1 MGYNQSETGVVVSR
15 RTTPVVHAIEV
26 VPTIIIDG
34 KPQGYRRVVHTG
46 VQTEAVTRLA
56 GIADPGTMS
65 GANITMSDTN
75 PPHEASFKGFTAARI
90 GDSNLWEKI
99 TTDRTTTG

>member
-1 MGYNQSETGVVVSR
+1 MGYNQSQTGVVVSR
-15 RTTPVVHAIEV
+15 RTTPVVHCVTVTEAGGVFKQYIR
-26 VPTIIIDG
+26 T
-34 KPQGYRRVVHTG
+34 VHKG

-56 GIADPGTMS
+56 GIADPGAMT
-65 GANITMSDTN
+65 GAEITMSDTN

-99 TTDRTTTG
+99 TTERTTTG